1 MDASGF
7 TSKLDQGRQ
16 RFLVYAI
23 EHAFQIG
30 RRTPGD
36 FIRHFPP
43 RTIMEALA
51 ARADLRA
58 GLLVPTT
65 GLKQRIAI
73 KKSWE
78 SAGDDLQTALDEG
91 ETQAAAIVAAFSPD
105 DRVLYLSDKKLW
117 AFLIEGDFWKVT
129 AKDDKNALATAQQ
142 HIAFL
147 LDRALVDGLIT
158 PRDVV
163 DGIGVGELCNRLPR
177 SEMASLFNAAL
188 DGGRK
193 GAPFTDREL
202 LATLP
207 PATLVQH
214 IPLPHVYEAVIHARI
229 ANVHG
234 YLPVA
239 EPKPEPKIELKVEAK
254 SEPKLE
260 VKPDIKPDAK
270 IDAKPDAKADEPPK
284 PEPKADE
291 AVAAHVNGNGA
302 PSRKSKRPP
311 AGSGETQAN
320 VEEDPEWIEIPES
333 KH

>member
-1 MDASGF
+1 MESNGF

-16 RFLVYAI
+16 RFLVYAL
-23 EHAFQIG
+23 EHAFQVG
-30 RRTPGD
+30 RRTPND

-51 ARADLRA
+51 RRPDLRA
-58 GLLVPTT
+58 ELLVPTT

-78 SAGDDLQTALDEG
+78 SAGDDLQTALDER
-91 ETQAAAIVAAFSPD
+91 ETQPSAIVEAFSPD

-129 AKDDKNALATAQQ
+129 AKDDKAMVGVAQQ
-142 HIAFL
+142 HMAYL
-147 LDRALVDGLIT
+147 LERALLDGLIV

-163 DGIGVGELCNRLPR
+163 DGIGVNELCNRLPR
-177 SEMASLFNAAL
+177 SEMATLFSTAL

-193 GAPFTDREL
+193 GSAFTDREL
-202 LATLP
+202 LGALP
-207 PATLVQH
+207 PTTLVQH
-214 IPLPHVYEAVIHARI
+214 IPLPHIYEAVIHARI

-239 EPKPEPKIELKVEAK
+239 EPTKEAK
-254 SEPKLE
+254 EE
-260 VKPDIKPDAK
+260 
-270 IDAKPDAKADEPPK
+270 PK
-284 PEPKADE
+284 PEAEAQPAEAAPEPAKTEPKSE
-291 AVAAHVNGNGA
+291 RPPKTNG
-302 PSRKSKRPP
+302 STRKSKRPP
-311 AGSGETQAN
+311 TTAETQAN

-333 KH
+333 KR